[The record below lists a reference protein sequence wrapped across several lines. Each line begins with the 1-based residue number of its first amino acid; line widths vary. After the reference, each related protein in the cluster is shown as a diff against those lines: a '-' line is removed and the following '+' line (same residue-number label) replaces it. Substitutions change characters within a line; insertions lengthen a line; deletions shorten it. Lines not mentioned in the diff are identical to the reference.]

1 MLLPLQARQL
11 WTIVVRVSHRHPLPS
26 LAQVLGSHALQGP
39 HSWYRQLQVQQ
50 VRRVSCL
57 CEDLTQA
64 TPLRVERTTINVNN
78 YACVVGMTSGVAI
91 SSCTQNS
98 GCGWQVNR
106 SVAVIV
112 ADAGAHARG
121 CTSTVT
127 PD

>member
-11 WTIVVRVSHRHPLPS
+11 WTIVVQTSHRHPLPS

-91 SSCTQNS
+91 SSES
-98 GCGWQVNR
+98 VRASSMSR
-106 SVAVIV
+106 SELA
-112 ADAGAHARG
+112 APDERDSHHE
-121 CTSTVT
+121 TV
-127 PD
+127 PSRRSSSW